1 MAGVARSILQVL
13 EPPEGGV
20 PRTVMWLAPGLLRRG
35 WDVHVATRPDSSIR
49 AGLEAAGVPVHL
61 LPIAPGS
68 RGGVAALRA
77 LRSLDAGG
85 GFDLVHAHSS
95 WAGAAARIALPQAQ
109 RIAYSP
115 HCFAFLGGFSRAQ
128 RAIAWSTEQALVAR
142 TSRFALTGAWEA
154 GVARRMLRGTRGRV
168 RVLPGSPPP
177 LSGAPPDPALRA
189 FAAGEPLA
197 GFVAALRAQ
206 KDPLALVRAAASLIA
221 AGRLPGK
228 MAIVGNGPLRDDV
241 ARAIER
247 AGIGDRVRL
256 FAFAGESEP
265 YLRALDLVVL
275 PSLWEA
281 YPLVLLEAFACG
293 TPVLAT
299 AVGGVAEMLEEGRAG
314 GLVAPGDPRALA
326 EALAAALLDAPRR
339 SAWAQ
344 AGSERLAAHHGVER
358 MLDAAE
364 AIYEDMLRTASG
376 RAPDAP

>member
-1 MAGVARSILQVL
+1 
-13 EPPEGGV
+13 
-20 PRTVMWLAPGLLRRG
+20 MWLAPGLLRRG

-49 AGLEAAGVPVHL
+49 AGLEAAGVAVHL

-68 RGGVAALRA
+68 RGGVPAIRALRA
-77 LRSLDAGG
+77 LDRRA

-95 WAGAAARIALPQAQ
+95 WAGAAARLALPAAR

-115 HCFAFLGGFSRAQ
+115 HCFAFLGGFSRAE

-142 TSRFALTGAWEA
+142 TGRFALTGAWEA
-154 GVARRMLRGTRGRV
+154 DVARRLLRGTGGRV

-177 LSGAPPDPALRA
+177 LAGAPPDPALRA
-189 FAAGEPLA
+189 FAGGELLT

-206 KDPLALVRAAASLIA
+206 KDPLALVRAAAALIA
-221 AGRLPGK
+221 ADRLPGK
-228 MAIVGNGPLRDDV
+228 VAIVGNGPLRDEV
-241 ARAIER
+241 ASAIER

-256 FAFAGESEP
+256 FPFAGESEP

-299 AVGGVAEMLEEGRAG
+299 AVGGVAEMLEGGRAG
-314 GLVAPGDPRALA
+314 GLVAPAEPGALA
-326 EALAAALLDAPRR
+326 DALAAALHDAQAR
-339 SAWAQ
+339 SAWAR
-344 AGSERLAAHHGVER
+344 AGSERLAAHHGVEH

-364 AIYEDMLRTASG
+364 AIYADMLPTRPP
-376 RAPDAP
+376 RAADAP